1 MKIGLRELV
10 FILLLAVIPV
20 SAWYFVF
27 RPRNARAQEI
37 EQEVQLKRQRLEA
50 LNRATGTIGD
60 LRTEID
66 SLQKAIKFFR
76 SRLPNAKDID
86 KVLQEVWRLAESNR
100 LITKSIRT
108 TDTQGKYSALLS
120 NGPYAEQPIIME
132 LAGDF
137 MGLYAFL
144 QAMENQPRITRIH
157 RLSIE
162 SDSDPDSGLVKA
174 ELVLSIFFEQSGNK
188 Q

>member
-10 FILLLAVIPV
+10 FILLLAAIPV
-20 SAWYFVF
+20 TAWYFVF
-27 RPRNARAQEI
+27 RPRTARSQEI
-37 EQEVQLKRQRLEA
+37 QREVQIKRRRLEA

-60 LRTEID
+60 LQGEIE
-66 SLQKAIKFFR
+66 SLQKAITFFR

-86 KVLQEVWRLAESNR
+86 KVLQEVWRLAESSR
-100 LITKSIRT
+100 LVTKSIRT
-108 TDTQGKYSALLS
+108 ADTSGQYASLVS
-120 NGPYAEQPIIME
+120 DDPYGEQPIIME
-132 LAGDF
+132 LTGDF
-137 MGLYAFL
+137 MGLYTFL

-162 SDSDPDSGLVKA
+162 TLDSPGDGVVKA
-174 ELVLSIFFEQSGNK
+174 ELVLSIFFERSGS